1 MYMFS
6 KKINHSI
13 RLGVLLACAASAVF
27 SGCAS
32 NRFSITGDNASPI
45 AILCVSGNTHVPYYS
60 EEVRDDEYGDEDG
73 VLSNALNGFFGKSN
87 PEIQTAPDR
96 VEYAEDAFRR
106 LVTEN
111 AGIDVV
117 PKETVLAS
125 QAYDDIGKYNVLAFT
140 DVKIRGEGYKYIDD
154 IGAKKA
160 RVIMQ
165 ETGANS
171 CIFLDFVF
179 KKYIKGNGDNLKAD
193 LGAMGTMNVIM
204 YNSNGKK
211 VIDDQFTV
219 ISNESVEMYL
229 TKYDKDAMVEL
240 FPDVI
245 DQLINRFIVKYL

>member
-1 MYMFS
+1 MPN
-6 KKINHSI
+6 KKINCVKVSA
-13 RLGVLLACAASAVF
+13 LLSVLTAAVLSA
-27 SGCAS
+27 GCAS
-32 NRFSITGDNASPI
+32 NKFSITENGSSPI

-73 VLSNALNGFFGKSN
+73 VLSNALNGFFGRSN

-111 AGIDVV
+111 AGVEVV

-125 QAYDDIGKYNVLAFT
+125 KTYDDIGKYNLLAFT

-160 RVIMQ
+160 QAIMQ

-204 YNSNGKK
+204 YNSRGRK

-219 ISNESVEMYL
+219 ISNESVEMYM